1 MVIRNKEGLIKAL
14 CEYKEFTYGGHV
26 KAWEWAKTF
35 TIQDYNTVLLVKY
48 NGALIYFNNKYYSQT
63 TSRLQNLL
71 KEVFNIVAP
80 ERKAYLFD
88 TEPKEMYYT
97 DATECYR
104 GSVFFNNNGKLTL
117 IKLTDR
123 DIFLNPNSFLESAK
137 ITLYL
142 KGSLAFSTNLG
153 NLTKQEVSR

>member
-104 GSVFFNNNGKLTL
+104 GSVFFNSN
-117 IKLTDR
+117 
-123 DIFLNPNSFLESAK
+123 
-137 ITLYL
+137 
-142 KGSLAFSTNLG
+142 GSLSFFAKKKREGDFVEFIKCNKLPQEISLKLG
-153 NLTKQEVSR
+153 SVYYGLETRLLRGED